1 VICKDIS
8 TRIEYEW
15 SMNFATALLQ
25 RLVPGRGEDEGS
37 KSTPTEEDG
46 SEPASEADVPESSLE
61 TDRERPTPRI
71 AAEDVSA
78 EDQVLRKLIAH
89 GGRVSRSTL
98 ASETDWSESELD
110 EILEGMEADAQIS
123 TIRRRDPLVCRRGF
137 EPAGA
142 PLRFKND

>member
-1 VICKDIS
+1 
-8 TRIEYEW
+8 
-15 SMNFATALLQ
+15 MNFATALLK
-25 RLVPGRGEDEGS
+25 RLVLGRGED
-37 KSTPTEEDG
+37 DG
-46 SEPASEADVPESSLE
+46 SEPAPTEEEESEPETPTS
-61 TDRERPTPRI
+61 DPERPTPRI

-98 ASETDWSESELD
+98 ASETDWNEAELD

>member
-1 VICKDIS
+1 
-8 TRIEYEW
+8 
-15 SMNFATALLQ
+15 MNFATALLK
-25 RLVPGRGEDEGS
+25 RLVLGRGED
-37 KSTPTEEDG
+37 DG
-46 SEPASEADVPESSLE
+46 SEPAPTEEEESEPASEPETPTSE
-61 TDRERPTPRI
+61 PERPTPRI

-98 ASETDWSESELD
+98 ASETDWNEAELD

>member
-1 VICKDIS
+1 
-8 TRIEYEW
+8 
-15 SMNFATALLQ
+15 MNFATALLK
-25 RLVPGRGEDEGS
+25 RLVLGRGED
-37 KSTPTEEDG
+37 DG
-46 SEPASEADVPESSLE
+46 SEPAPTEEEESEPETPTS
-61 TDRERPTPRI
+61 DPERPTPRI

-98 ASETDWSESELD
+98 VSETDWNEAELD

>member
-1 VICKDIS
+1 
-8 TRIEYEW
+8 
-15 SMNFATALLQ
+15 MNFATALLE
-25 RLVPGRGEDEGS
+25 RLVPGRGEAETDD
-37 KSTPTEEDG
+37 STPTEQG
-46 SEPASEADVPESSLE
+46 SEPTSVPDVSESGLEAES
-61 TDRERPTPRI
+61 ERPTPRI
-71 AAEDVSA
+71 AAEDVSE

-98 ASETDWSESELD
+98 VSETDWSESELD
-110 EILEGMEADAQIS
+110 EILKGMEADAQIS